1 MQKTMI
7 YLDEDTHVRLKY
19 LALDGRVSMAELI
32 RRAIELYLK
41 AQPRRPA
48 VRTGSKARKAVLR

>member
-7 YLDEDTHVRLKY
+7 YLDEDTHTRLKY

-32 RRAIELYLK
+32 RRAIEHYLEDK
-41 AQPRRPA
+41 PKLSVIRRS
-48 VRTGSKARKAVLR
+48 VARKAVRP